1 MIAMTRGNL
10 SKLLAIAVVVVLTS
24 VIWPLYRKFFVNEW
38 RERIAS
44 GQPVVFI
51 PDCPVVSARF
61 ACGDRFTVSFRR
73 DGTGQ
78 WCSRVRKNGEPAGTE
93 SCGLDIDAWDYA
105 RSMRYFAVEGVR
117 LYYSWR
123 GRVLTSP
130 DQRAGWLVVPESLD
144 MRSAH
149 PLAMR

>member
-1 MIAMTRGNL
+1 MVAKTQM
-10 SKLLAIAVVVVLTS
+10 KPLAIAIVVVALAAA
-24 VIWPLYRKFFVNEW
+24 IWPLYRKFFINEW

-44 GQPVVFI
+44 GQAVVFI
-51 PDCPVVSARF
+51 PDCPVVSVSF
-61 ACGDRFTVSFRR
+61 KCGDRFTVSFRR
-73 DGTGQ
+73 DGSDK
-78 WCSRVRKNGEPAGTE
+78 WCSHVRRNKEPEGPE

-105 RSMRYFAVEGVR
+105 RSMRYFTVEGVR

-130 DQRAGWLVVPESLD
+130 NERAGWLAVPETLD

-149 PLAMR
+149 PLAMQ